1 MRPVNSCRPCSS
13 LGVSAGTRVGVL
25 SANRPEVLHVGHAV
39 QLLAGINIP
48 MHPLSGV
55 ADHLHVIT
63 DAQIE
68 ILIFDATRYQRTRG
82 RARRTASRVC
92 GSSRSAQARL
102 PKIMCKLAERFTP
115 ARLVAPRV
123 GPHDVQ
129 RLGYSGGTTGKPKSL
144 ASVHRTGLVTLS
156 DHDGGVGM
164 AEPAARVVM
173 HAAQSCRRCD
183 VHADVAEER
192 DDARAAELRA
202 GRGDAGDCGASH
214 QLHDARADDD
224 LRAARSSA
232 LRRVRSVS
240 RSRRCSTARLPSRRR
255 D

>member
-1 MRPVNSCRPCSS
+1 MRPANSCRPCDS

-39 QLLAGINIP
+39 QLLAGIYIP

-55 ADHLHVIT
+55 ADHLHVIS

-68 ILIFDATRYQRTRG
+68 ILIFDATRYQE
-82 RARRTASRVC
+82 RAAELGKSTPGLRLVAFGAS
-92 GSSRSAQARL
+92 AIAED
-102 PKIMCKLAERFTP
+102 ICKLAERFTP

-144 ASVHRTGLVTLS
+144 ASVHRTGLVTLQIM
-156 DHDGGVGM
+156 M
-164 AEPAARVVM
+164 AEWEWPNPPRVLSCTPLSHAGAALFMPTLLKNGTMLVLPSFEPVAVM
-173 HAAQSCRRCD
+173 QAIAQ
-183 VHADVAEER
+183 
-192 DDARAAELRA
+192 L
-202 GRGDAGDCGASH
+202 SH

-232 LRRVRSVS
+232 LRRVRSVH
-240 RSRRCSTARLPSRRR
+240 RSRPCSTARRPSHRRG
-255 D
+255 